1 MRIGILTADEG
12 WERTRTDPAAG
23 HLAHSLERLAKTNDA
38 VATVLSA
45 MGHETVWITVDAT
58 LVSRLE
64 AANVDLVFDTYF
76 GPGRRQDQAV
86 VAALLEFAGTP
97 FTGGGAACHYLGLS
111 KPRSKRLFQ
120 ALHIPT
126 PPFVDVAGLSVAP
139 GLSIAAGLS
148 VAAALEAGA
157 AIGFP
162 LIVKTSAEG
171 EGIGMDERSVART
184 SDELLQAVDRLVG
197 AFAEP
202 PLIERFLP
210 GREFTVGVLD
220 ADPPVVLPIL
230 ELELGDA
237 TIYSYDAKVS
247 GSAADRCPAPLEE
260 PLARAMGELAVRAGR
275 AVECRDCWRVD
286 FRMDADGSPF
296 VLEVNTLPGLM
307 PGYSDLPKTAEAAG
321 IDHAG
326 LVAAILAS
334 AERRRAAR

>member
-1 MRIGILTADEG
+1 MRIGILTADEV
-12 WERTRTDPAAG
+12 WERSRTGPAAT
-23 HLAHSLERLAKTNDA
+23 HLAHGLERLAKTNDA
-38 VATVLSA
+38 VAAALAA
-45 MGHETVWITVDAT
+45 MGHETVAIAVDAS
-58 LVSRLE
+58 LVPRL
-64 AANVDLVFDTYF
+64 AAAKIDLVFDTYF

-86 VAALLEFAGTP
+86 VAALLEFARVP

-111 KPRSKRLFQ
+111 KPQSKRLFQ
-120 ALHIPT
+120 AVGIPT
-126 PPFVDVAGLSVAP
+126 PPFIDTAGLSVTSV
-139 GLSIAAGLS
+139 LKAA
-148 VAAALEAGA
+148 A

-184 SDELLQAVDRLVG
+184 PDELCRAVDRLAG

-220 ADPPVVLPIL
+220 AASPVVLPIL
-230 ELELGDA
+230 ELELGGA
-237 TIYSYDAKVS
+237 AIYSYDAKVS
-247 GSAADRCPAPLEE
+247 GSAAERCPAPLEVSV
-260 PLARAMGELAVRAGR
+260 ARAMGELAVRAGR
-275 AVECRDCWRVD
+275 AVGCRDCWRVD
-286 FRMDADGSPF
+286 FRLDDGGSPF

-334 AERRRAAR
+334 AERRRAER

>member
-1 MRIGILTADEG
+1 MRIGILAADES
-12 WERTRTDPAAG
+12 WERGRTGPAAV
-23 HLAHSLERLAKTNDA
+23 HLAHSLERLEKTNEA
-38 VATVLSA
+38 VAAALAA
-45 MGHETVWITVDAT
+45 MGHETVEIAVDAS
-58 LVSRLE
+58 LVARL
-64 AANVDLVFDTYF
+64 AAAEVDLVFDTYF
-76 GPGRRQDQAV
+76 GPGRRRDQAA
-86 VAALLEFAGTP
+86 VAALLEFAGIP

-111 KPRSKRLFQ
+111 KPQSKRLFQ
-120 ALHIPT
+120 AGGIPT
-126 PPFVDVAGLSVAP
+126 PPFVD
-139 GLSIAAGLS
+139 AAGLP
-148 VAAALEAGA
+148 VAAVFEAAA

-184 SDELLQAVDRLVG
+184 PGELRRAVDRLAG

-220 ADPPVVLPIL
+220 AEPPVVLPIL
-230 ELELGDA
+230 ELELGGA
-237 TIYSYDAKVS
+237 AIYSYDAKVS
-247 GSAADRCPAPLEE
+247 GSAAERCPAPLEE
-260 PLARAMGELAVRAGR
+260 PVARAMGELAVRAGR

-286 FRMDADGSPF
+286 FRMDAAGSPL

-334 AERRRAAR
+334 AARRLPER